1 MDNEAN
7 KTFVGDFQ
15 KEFGRLPSLYASQ
28 GYDTGKLLI
37 SAMKKANVKDTD
49 SFRDAIRAA
58 NFESTRGD
66 FKFSSNH
73 HPIQDIYVREVIKE
87 GDVLTNKI
95 VSVGLKNHSNA
106 YVDQCSM

>member
-1 MDNEAN
+1 MRVEVKKSTPTVLNVLIERIQN
-7 KTFVGDFQ
+7 LK
-15 KEFGRLPSLYASQ
+15 KL
-28 GYDTGKLLI
+28 GKLE
-37 SAMKKANVKDTD
+37 
-49 SFRDAIRAA
+49 DAIRAA
-58 NFESTRGD
+58 DFESTRGD